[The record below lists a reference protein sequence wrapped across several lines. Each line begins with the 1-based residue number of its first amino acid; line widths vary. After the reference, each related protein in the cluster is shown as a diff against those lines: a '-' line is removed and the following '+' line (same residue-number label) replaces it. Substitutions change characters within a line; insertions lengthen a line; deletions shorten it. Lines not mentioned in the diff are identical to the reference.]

1 MQMKIPYGSNTIT
14 FEIPEE
20 NFMFEG
26 TLMDTRGQTHLAEA
40 VRKSLDKPFGCLPL
54 SACVKPTDRV
64 LILIEDATRSTP
76 VREILPVL
84 VDYLLECSLALD
96 QMEILTAPGS
106 HRLMTEA
113 EILEKVGPELI
124 NKIKIHQ
131 HDYQDESSMVTM
143 PSVFVKGY
151 EIPVQVN
158 NKVLDADFIIGI
170 GNIIPHSD
178 AGFSGGAKILQPG
191 ICGYP
196 TTAATHIS
204 AAMLEEIPL
213 GVVDNP
219 CRLGIEQVARQAG
232 LKFIINTVKNHRDE
246 VIEVVSGDFVEAHRE
261 GARISRQAFSVEMPA
276 LADIVIVSSF
286 PADLDFWQALK
297 GVTSAY
303 FAVKPGGAI
312 VFASPCYEGLA
323 HNHPK
328 FSDWL
333 SMSYHDILE
342 KTKAAPIDDKSI
354 DLISAVLAV
363 CNSRARE
370 KAQILVIS
378 HGLDDEAVEVLGYK
392 RAESV
397 QAAVDQLLTLNPEA
411 TIAVLPRGGD
421 CLPVLKAGDEGITL

>member
-1 MQMKIPYGSNTIT
+1 MQMKIPYGTDTIT
-14 FEIPEE
+14 FEIPND
-20 NFMFEG
+20 NFLFEG
-26 TLMDTRGQTHLAEA
+26 TLKNTRGQTHLAEA
-40 VRKSLDKPFGCLPL
+40 VRKSLDEPIGCLPL
-54 SACVKPTDRV
+54 KARVKPKNRV

-76 VREILPVL
+76 VKEILPIL
-84 VDYLLECSLALD
+84 VDYLLECGLTYD
-96 QMEILTAPGS
+96 QIEILTAPGS
-106 HRLMTEA
+106 HRMMTQT
-113 EILEKVGPELI
+113 EILDKVGPDLI
-124 NKIKIHQ
+124 DKIKIHQ
-131 HDYQDESSMVTM
+131 HDYQDEGSMVTM
-143 PSVFVKGY
+143 PSVFVQGF

-158 NKVLDADFIIGI
+158 KKALEADFIIGI

-204 AAMLEEIPL
+204 AAMLDEIPL

-219 CRLGIEQVARQAG
+219 CRLGMEQVARQAG
-232 LKFIINTVKNHRDE
+232 LKFIINTVKNHLGE
-246 VIEVVSGDFVEAHRE
+246 VIEIVSGDFVEAHRE
-261 GARISRQAFSVEMPA
+261 GARISRNAFSVEMPE
-276 LADIVIVSSF
+276 LADIVVVSSY

-303 FAVKPGGAI
+303 FAVKPGGTI

-328 FSDWL
+328 FPEWL

-342 KTKAAPIDDKSI
+342 KAKSAPIEDKSI

-370 KAQILVIS
+370 KAQILVVS
-378 HGLDDEAVEVLGYK
+378 HGLSDEAVEVLGYK
-392 RAESV
+392 REDSV
-397 QAAVDQLLTLNPEA
+397 QAAINHLLALNPEA
-411 TIAVLPRGGD
+411 SIGILPRGGD
-421 CLPVLKAGDEGITL
+421 CLPVLKSQDEGKRR